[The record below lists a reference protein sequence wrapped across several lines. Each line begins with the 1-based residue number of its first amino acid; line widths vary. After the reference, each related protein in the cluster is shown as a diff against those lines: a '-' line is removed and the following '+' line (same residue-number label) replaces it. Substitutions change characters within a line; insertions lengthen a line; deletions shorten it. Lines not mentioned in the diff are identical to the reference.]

1 MWPEI
6 RKILAA
12 LALVAAVSVIV
23 FLLVRYLGVS
33 RASVAFLLPVVVA
46 AIRWGPAAAMAASI
60 VGVVPMVFLLYEPIY
75 HLQISDPQQVFDLA
89 LYILVAV
96 VVSRLAAQLSAAH
109 VRAEANLLRQAVV
122 DSVSHELR
130 TPLASILGSAT
141 VLEPAPRNPRATGP
155 GGRWR
160 GLWE

>member
-1 MWPEI
+1 MQRAWGRMWPEI

-33 RASVAFLLPVVVA
+33 RASAAFLLPVVVA

-75 HLQISDPQQVFDLA
+75 HLQISDPQQIFD
-89 LYILVAV
+89 
-96 VVSRLAAQLSAAH
+96 
-109 VRAEANLLRQAVV
+109 
-122 DSVSHELR
+122 
-130 TPLASILGSAT
+130 
-141 VLEPAPRNPRATGP
+141 
-155 GGRWR
+155 
-160 GLWE
+160 